1 MKRSKKMI
9 GKIATLMVI
18 LILTL
23 SLTGC
28 FAGSKEETDKPAGF
42 FLGIW
47 HGWIAPF
54 ALILEI
60 FNSDIR
66 IYEEQNRGFLYD
78 LGFYMS
84 IIAGFGGLALSRRKK
99 SCRKSKQ

>member
-1 MKRSKKMI
+1 M
-9 GKIATLMVI
+9 GKNIVKI
-18 LILTL
+18 LIIVFISTL
-23 SLTGC
+23 LFGC
-28 FAGSKEETDKPAGF
+28 FAGTKDIGEKPAGL

-66 IYEEQNRGFLYD
+66 IYEPYNRGFLYD
-78 LGFYMS
+78 LGFYIS
-84 IIAGFGGLALSRRKK
+84 IIAGFGGISLFRKK
-99 SCRKSKQ
+99 KND